1 MAVRAEVRRDASEGT
16 EANRESH
23 GLHRG
28 CRGDPAARASVL
40 IEPLPT
46 KGEVLRACRG
56 VEHAAHP
63 LLRAANELAC
73 LHERRLADGCRTA
86 DIDSRRAKLVRE
98 INHWAHGHLPPAHG
112 SASVHTETLGAVL
125 DRLARYTATAYAA
138 LASATDYDLG
148 DAWEALAELAIGY
161 EDLVHELAA
170 GRRRLPGGP

>member
-1 MAVRAEVRRDASEGT
+1 M
-16 EANRESH
+16 
-23 GLHRG
+23 
-28 CRGDPAARASVL
+28 L

-63 LLRAANELAC
+63 LLQAAYELTC
-73 LHERRLADGCRTA
+73 LHESRLADGGRTD
-86 DIDSRRAKLVRE
+86 DIDCRRAKLVRR
-98 INHWAHGHLPPAHG
+98 INHRVRAQLPPAHG
-112 SASVHTETLGAVL
+112 SAAVHTETLGAVI
-125 DRLARYTATAYAA
+125 DRLAQCTAIAYAA

-161 EDLVHELAA
+161 EDLVRELAA